1 MNRYMIDGARI
12 DLDRVQ
18 CDAIGVEWEWTGTR
32 EADGVPLMQ
41 AVYGPRTLVP
51 LPKVHRDHGPLI
63 PVAHCRP
70 DVLWTRGLAIPTP
83 ADVLRGAV

>member
-1 MNRYMIDGARI
+1 MNRYEIDGCVI

-18 CDAIGVEWEWTGTR
+18 SDAIGVEWEWTGTR
-32 EADGVPLMQ
+32 DDGVPLMQ

-51 LPKVHRDHGPLI
+51 LPDVHRDHGPPI

-70 DVLWTRGLAIPTP
+70 DVLWMRGLTVPTP
-83 ADVLRGAV
+83 ADVLRGAA